1 MSKFSKTIFVTYII
15 SLFIINYISN
25 YVYWGVII
33 LILFLQMSNMIL
45 RKWVDNRTKYK
56 DSIIHEDE
64 KLRFFYMYFGF
75 PITVCFP
82 NHFRQI
88 RKDTFFERRVKELE
102 ERKKFY
108 TEHGAPITDEIKE
121 ELINCNRYLKLRKI
135 KQKQEET

>member
-1 MSKFSKTIFVTYII
+1 MSKFTKTIFITYII

-33 LILFLQMSNMIL
+33 LILFLQLSNMML

-56 DSIIHEDE
+56 DSIAHEDE

-82 NHFRQI
+82 KRFRQI

-108 TEHGAPITDEIKE
+108 TEHGAPITDEIKD

-135 KQKQEET
+135 KQKREEI